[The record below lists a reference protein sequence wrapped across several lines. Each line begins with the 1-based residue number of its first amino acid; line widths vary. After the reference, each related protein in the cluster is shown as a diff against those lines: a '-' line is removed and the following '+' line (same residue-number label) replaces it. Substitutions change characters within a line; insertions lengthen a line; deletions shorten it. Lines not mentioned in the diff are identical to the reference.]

1 MTNPAQGPNIQFFG
15 DTFDLG
21 IIGGKA
27 VSLARMAS
35 LDMPVPPGF
44 SLTSDAYNTHLRQS
58 ELDDRISQRLADLDG
73 SDPSALAGASSDILG
88 MFSAS
93 QMPSEVARQTVEAYR
108 RLAEASQFRPSDD
121 FRDLPVSVRS
131 SATAEDLPGASFA
144 GQHDTYLNIMNEDD
158 VLEAVVNCWSSL
170 WSVHAM
176 MYRNVQGISY
186 MDVAM
191 PVVIQKMVYATSA
204 GVLFTANPVTGDPDE
219 IMINACWGLGEAV
232 VSGIVTPDHIIVSK
246 HDMAVITSHIA
257 DKQTM
262 IVRDGGKGTM
272 QIPIPQAQ
280 RNAPVL
286 TESQLRR
293 LCEAARSLEAHYGQ
307 PQDIEFSFEGDH
319 LHLLQSRPITTL

>member
-27 VSLARMAS
+27 ASLARMAS
-35 LDMPVPPGF
+35 AGMPVPPGF
-44 SLTSDAYNTHLRQS
+44 SLTSDAYRTHLQQTG
-58 ELDDRISQRLADLDG
+58 LGDKISQTLANLDG
-73 SDPSALAGASSDILG
+73 SDPATLAGVSSDIQG

-93 QMPSEVARQTVEAYR
+93 QIPSEIADQTIEAYH
-108 RLAEASQFRPSDD
+108 RLAETSQFKPTAD
-121 FRDLPVSVRS
+121 FGDLPVSVRS

-144 GQHDTYLNIMNEDD
+144 GQHDTFLNIMKEED
-158 VLEAVVNCWSSL
+158 VLDSVVNCWSSL

-176 MYRNVQGISY
+176 MYRNMQGISY

-191 PVVIQKMVYATSA
+191 PVVVQQMVYATSA
-204 GVLFTANPVTGDPDE
+204 GVIFTANPVTGNTDE
-219 IMINACWGLGEAV
+219 MMINACWGLGEAV

-246 HDMAVITSHIA
+246 RDLAVITSNIA
-257 DKQTM
+257 DKETM
-262 IVRDGGKGTM
+262 IVRDGNKGTK
-272 QIPIPQAQ
+272 QKPVPQAQ

-286 TESQLRR
+286 TEHHLRQ
-293 LCEAARSLEAHYGQ
+293 LCEIARSLEAAYGQ
-307 PQDIEFSFEGDH
+307 PLDIEFSFEGDK